1 MVRNFKEIYSMKTDI
16 SKLRLIVKAILVE
29 NLKNREICRKYG
41 VNSSTVS
48 RYARDLNST
57 VLSWDE
63 LSKLDDED
71 FLIAIKPKAIQKFVQ
86 PDFDAIY
93 ATKLSHKKMSL
104 EKAFDFSY
112 YNQKLPEGYSFYKQS
127 HLYDLFSAWFIENHG
142 KAKISSVPCNPG
154 DFLEIDFVGDP
165 LHWCEIGT
173 GIKHEGRV
181 FVAAFKYSG
190 LIYAQVFENE
200 TLNSWQEGTIKAFEL
215 YGVPRALS
223 MDNAKALVSKPDKY
237 VAELSVGMKQ
247 LCNHYDVIPHVCKV
261 RTPKE
266 KNVTE
271 YSANLIETNAIVELE
286 GAMGCLVAKD
296 LADVNL
302 RLKQKVAEL
311 NAKAFT
317 NKGKGSRQTVFD
329 TYEKQELKAA
339 PAIPF
344 EISEWKILHVDC
356 NGWAKI
362 DGNKRYLV
370 DYHQRDKNVVCRLTT
385 TKVYF
390 YSKQR
395 HEPCGEY
402 VRSFSPEY
410 QSFKQESLMHPT
422 ERALTRGLDDTIKS
436 FQERGYALDGIVKYL
451 SAVFN
456 KYPTMSNYRRVMGVW
471 GLCKKYGAKMVSDAC
486 TLAANFERATDYD
499 YIKDIIHTSIQRIN
513 SIKQENANATA
524 TTATAVATSGTKS
537 KHTKQKDRSSNEGK
551 NLRGVEA
558 FEGK

>member
-1 MVRNFKEIYSMKTDI
+1 
-16 SKLRLIVKAILVE
+16 
-29 NLKNREICRKYG
+29 
-41 VNSSTVS
+41 
-48 RYARDLNST
+48 
-57 VLSWDE
+57 
-63 LSKLDDED
+63 
-71 FLIAIKPKAIQKFVQ
+71 
-86 PDFDAIY
+86 
-93 ATKLSHKKMSL
+93 
-104 EKAFDFSY
+104 
-112 YNQKLPEGYSFYKQS
+112 
-127 HLYDLFSAWFIENHG
+127 
-142 KAKISSVPCNPG
+142 
-154 DFLEIDFVGDP
+154 
-165 LHWCEIGT
+165 
-173 GIKHEGRV
+173 
-181 FVAAFKYSG
+181 
-190 LIYAQVFENE
+190 
-200 TLNSWQEGTIKAFEL
+200 
-215 YGVPRALS
+215 

-317 NKGKGSRQTVFD
+317 NKGKGSRQSVFD

-410 QSFKQESLMHPT
+410 QSFKQEALMHPT
-422 ERALTRGLDDTIKS
+422 ERALTRGLEETVES
-436 FQERGYALDGIVKYL
+436 FKEQGYAQDSIVNYL
-451 SAVFN
+451 TAVFN
-456 KYPTMSNYRRVMGVW
+456 KYPKVSNYKRVMGML
-471 GLCKKYGAKMVSDAC
+471 GLCRQYGIKMVSEAC
-486 TLAANFERATDYD
+486 TIAANFERATDYD
-499 YIKDIIHTSIQRIN
+499 YIKEIIHTSIQRIN
-513 SIKQENANATA
+513 SLKQEKANATA
-524 TTATAVATSGTKS
+524 TTAPAVGASSNKS
-537 KHTKQKDRSSNEGK
+537 KQTKQKDRRSNEGK

-558 FEGK
+558 FKG